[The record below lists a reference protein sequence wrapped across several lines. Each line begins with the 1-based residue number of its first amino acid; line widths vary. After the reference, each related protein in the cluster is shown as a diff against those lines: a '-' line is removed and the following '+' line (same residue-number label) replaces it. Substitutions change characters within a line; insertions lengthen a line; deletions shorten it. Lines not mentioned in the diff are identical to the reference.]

1 MFHSLVSTV
10 GSVLLPAL
18 QSLIGSDNCQ
28 REDVRRNANAV
39 LVCKA
44 ALNGK

>member
-18 QSLIGSDNCQ
+18 QSLIGSDTCHQ
-28 REDVRRNANAV
+28 EDVRRDANAV
-39 LVCKA
+39 VVCKA
-44 ALNGK
+44 AFEGK